1 MATVDVTV
9 RGAGILG
16 LSVAWACAR
25 RGARVR
31 IIDPQG
37 IGAGASGGVVG
48 AMSPHVPEQWNPKKA
63 FQLESLLMAERWW
76 ADVAATGGTPPG
88 YARSGRLQPIA
99 DDAALT
105 LSRQRTETAAT
116 LWPSGIHWQ
125 VVPAATFAHWSPPSP
140 TGFLIH
146 DTLTA
151 RIAPRMALA
160 ALKAALTAQGAAFT
174 TDAPDEGQTLWATGT
189 ADLTDPAHPLGT
201 GEKGQAALMAL
212 AAPGQPQLFIDGLHI
227 VPHADGTTAIGST
240 SERIWDNPTTTDAQL
255 DTLITR
261 ARAAFPPLANTP
273 VVARWAALR
282 PRTSSRAPLL
292 GLHPFRDGAYIANG
306 GFKIGFGIAP
316 LVGEVMADLMLDN
329 HNRIPMEMLA
339 SL

>member
-31 IIDPQG
+31 IVDPQG
-37 IGAGASGGVVG
+37 IGAGASGGLVG
-48 AMSPHVPEQWNPKKA
+48 ALSPHVPEQWNPKKA
-63 FQLESLLMAERWW
+63 FQLESLLMAEDWW
-76 ADVAATGGTPPG
+76 ADVAATGSTSPG
-88 YARSGRLQPIA
+88 YARTGRLQPIA

-105 LSRQRTETAAT
+105 LAHQRTETAAT
-116 LWPSGIHWQ
+116 LWPAGVLWQ
-125 VVPAATFAHWSPPSP
+125 VIPATTFPGWSPPTP

-146 DTLTA
+146 DKLTA

-160 ALKAALTAQGAAFT
+160 ALKSALITKGATFA

-189 ADLTDPAHPLGT
+189 ADLTEPEHLIGT
-201 GEKGQAALMAL
+201 GEKGQAALLDL
-212 AAPGQPQLFIDGLHI
+212 AAPDQPQLFIDGLHI

-240 SERIWDNPTTTDAQL
+240 SERSWTDPTTTDAHL
-255 DTLITR
+255 DALITR
-261 ARAAFPPLANTP
+261 ARAAFPPLAGAS
-273 VVARWAALR
+273 VLARWAALR
-282 PRTSSRAPLL
+282 PRTKTRAPLL
-292 GLHPFRDGAYIANG
+292 GPHPFRKSAFIANG

-316 LVGEVMADLMLDN
+316 LVGEVMADLILGN
-329 HNRIPMEMLA
+329 HNRIPPEMLA
-339 SL
+339 RP